1 MPVTSLNS
9 QRRNVTERNRP
20 AVSTVR
26 LLAPRM
32 YLACVAPIVLITAAL
47 GALSVLINNA
57 HDTEAGAL
65 IYELLWVGEEAN
77 VPTFVN
83 FALLATASA
92 LMAYVAR
99 SGFTPHA
106 LDPWRW
112 HWLGFA
118 AVLLLFSFDEAAQVH
133 EPVGAYLTRGIEGQG
148 FFLWTWVIAGMGV
161 VVVLAAVGCRFLCAL
176 PPATRRLVL
185 LACAIYFGGALG
197 LEMVS
202 AYLYD
207 SGMEHVRV
215 VTLVEETC
223 EMAGAALFGAAAL
236 QQLRET

>member
-1 MPVTSLNS
+1 M
-9 QRRNVTERNRP
+9 
-20 AVSTVR
+20 
-26 LLAPRM
+26 
-32 YLACVAPIVLITAAL
+32 
-47 GALSVLINNA
+47 
-57 HDTEAGAL
+57 
-65 IYELLWVGEEAN
+65 
-77 VPTFVN
+77 
-83 FALLATASA
+83 
-92 LMAYVAR
+92 
-99 SGFTPHA
+99 
-106 LDPWRW
+106 
-112 HWLGFA
+112 
-118 AVLLLFSFDEAAQVH
+118 H

-148 FFLWTWVIAGMGV
+148 FLLWTWVIAGMGV

-185 LACAIYFGGALG
+185 LACATYFGGALG